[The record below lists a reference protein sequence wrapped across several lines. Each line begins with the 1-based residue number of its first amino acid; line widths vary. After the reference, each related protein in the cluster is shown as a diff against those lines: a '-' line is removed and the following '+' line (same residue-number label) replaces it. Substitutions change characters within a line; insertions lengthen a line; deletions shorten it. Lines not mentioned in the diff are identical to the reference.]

1 LRQRHRRTRCPGAL
15 AAPRTIDRRS
25 GIRRPLRRRTER
37 EDSPLAEFGFSAAA
51 HVVPS
56 HATGL
61 VCQGSARSPF
71 DFGRPGGF
79 NIGWALHGRIVKAG
93 QQFGGN
99 VCALLEGESQGLAQ
113 NILRS

>member
-1 LRQRHRRTRCPGAL
+1 LRQRHRRTRRPSAL

-25 GIRRPLRRRTER
+25 GIRRPPRRQTER
-37 EDSPLAEFGFSAAA
+37 EDSPLAEFGFGAAA
-51 HVVPS
+51 YVVPGHS
-56 HATGL
+56 TGL

-71 DFGRPGGF
+71 DFGGPGSF
-79 NIGWALHGRIVKAG
+79 NIGWALRGRIVEAG

-99 VCALLEGESQGLAQ
+99 VRALLEGESQGLAQ